1 MVNVKVSGF
10 CCRLWISTQ
19 NNTTLVQGLETLIT
33 IVLNLYIFSL
43 HTLLRHEIRYLWI
56 RARYEQNVTGALGD
70 VPRGSH
76 DTRVYSSD
84 PWCGHWWAQHLRSG
98 APVVTSC
105 DPWWWMAGVALAHDK
120 EFKGTLFQVDHVE
133 IRENR
138 RAWSIKWPIETFNT
152 VMANVPRCNLLL
164 VLAPSGCFSLQRR
177 GQSGSAVSWAGPRA
191 GYLMTSPA
199 QPARPD
205 TIFKGCSMLIV
216 PGTQQPTQCGE
227 TACKNAG
234 SQIIPLF
241 KS

>member
-1 MVNVKVSGF
+1 MKQKRFLDNSKVTTVWILYLITNWCCLFRRWLSSNILISSSIKMVNVKVSGF

-56 RARYEQNVTGALGD
+56 RARYEQNMTGALGE

-133 IRENR
+133 IRGALE
-138 RAWSIKWPIETFNT
+138 IEGHD
-152 VMANVPRCNLLL
+152 R
-164 VLAPSGCFSLQRR
+164 
-177 GQSGSAVSWAGPRA
+177 
-191 GYLMTSPA
+191 
-199 QPARPD
+199 
-205 TIFKGCSMLIV
+205 
-216 PGTQQPTQCGE
+216 
-227 TACKNAG
+227 
-234 SQIIPLF
+234 
-241 KS
+241 